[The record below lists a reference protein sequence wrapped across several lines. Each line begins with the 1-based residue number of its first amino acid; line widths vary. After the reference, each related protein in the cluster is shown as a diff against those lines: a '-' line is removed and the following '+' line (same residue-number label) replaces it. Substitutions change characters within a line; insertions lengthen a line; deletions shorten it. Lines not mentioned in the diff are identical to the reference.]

1 MERAFLSAEL
11 SAAENPVPL
20 AASRSWSAFLSENP
34 VQPETT
40 ALERRGKSR
49 QKPGEMSDF
58 CLPTGSKLWCVDLK
72 VEQNLEITGTSQ
84 KSPFCSQPNSDA
96 VIE

>member
-11 SAAENPVPL
+11 SAA
-20 AASRSWSAFLSENP
+20 ENP

-49 QKPGEMSDF
+49 QKPGEMCGF
-58 CLPTGSKLWCVDLK
+58 CLPVGRNSGHADLK
-72 VEQNLEITGTSQ
+72 VDKNRDKCLIFVYPALRNRGARS
-84 KSPFCSQPNSDA
+84 
-96 VIE
+96 